1 MIMAVHVFS
10 SLGETAD
17 KKLNELADT
26 SRETLEKIKKKTIG
40 DLYRDTKGWVQ
51 QNPGKTM
58 VGVAV
63 TGVLVGMFLRR
74 RR

>member
-1 MIMAVHVFS
+1 MAVQHMFS

-17 KKLNELADT
+17 RKLHELADT
-26 SRETLEKIKKKTIG
+26 SREALEKIKRKNIG

-51 QNPGKTM
+51 RNPGKTL
-58 VGVAV
+58 VGVAA
-63 TGVLVGMFLRR
+63 TGVLVGWLLRR